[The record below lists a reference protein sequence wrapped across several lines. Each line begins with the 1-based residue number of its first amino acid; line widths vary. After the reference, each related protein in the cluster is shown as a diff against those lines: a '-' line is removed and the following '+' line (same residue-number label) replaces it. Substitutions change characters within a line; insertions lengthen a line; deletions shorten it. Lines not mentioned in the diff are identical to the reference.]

1 MEQCIEWQLP
11 KSIQRNIA
19 GKAYRT
25 DDVGMSKAKIYVFND
40 CVLKIDAK
48 RQKNDETVA
57 MMRWLEGK
65 LPVPKVI
72 CYEQD
77 EERQYLLMSRV
88 PGRMSCDEYYLSRPR
103 ELVARLAEAL
113 QLLWSVDITDCP
125 RSRGLDEELA
135 EARFRVENGL
145 VDIGNVEPTTFGPG
159 GFQNP
164 ADLLRW
170 LETNKPDYEPVL
182 SHGDLCLPNIFIDG
196 DRVSGL
202 IDLGACSIGDRWRD
216 IALCYRSLRW
226 NAEGAY
232 GGKVYPDVK
241 SQMLFDALSI
251 EPDLEKIR
259 YYILMDE
266 LF

>member
-77 EERQYLLMSRV
+77 EERQ
-88 PGRMSCDEYYLSRPR
+88 
-103 ELVARLAEAL
+103 
-113 QLLWSVDITDCP
+113 
-125 RSRGLDEELA
+125 
-135 EARFRVENGL
+135 
-145 VDIGNVEPTTFGPG
+145 
-159 GFQNP
+159 
-164 ADLLRW
+164 
-170 LETNKPDYEPVL
+170 
-182 SHGDLCLPNIFIDG
+182 
-196 DRVSGL
+196 
-202 IDLGACSIGDRWRD
+202 
-216 IALCYRSLRW
+216 
-226 NAEGAY
+226 
-232 GGKVYPDVK
+232 
-241 SQMLFDALSI
+241 
-251 EPDLEKIR
+251 
-259 YYILMDE
+259 
-266 LF
+266 